1 MVVVTEMPNSLPHGP
16 RNVYLLEFLGNNVIV
31 QSHDPPKRFMCIL
44 FEGFYIPSVHI
55 GVPDFVNYS
64 VIGNDS
70 IDSKP
75 FNGCVTCNNH
85 VLHLSYV
92 YMLNCV

>member
-1 MVVVTEMPNSLPHGP
+1 MQRV
-16 RNVYLLEFLGNNVIV
+16 
-31 QSHDPPKRFMCIL
+31 CIL

-92 YMLNCV
+92 YMLNCVHVRLF